1 MKSLFTFLFL
11 IVILNSQ
18 VKEIQTVK
26 SSASE
31 SIIVDKDRLVVAI
44 GNNGAIGD
52 VEVLGSDLKYGYYDD
67 KVFLYSGGFYL
78 TGFSNDT
85 LWGNGVFS
93 SSRMNDFQPGNV
105 GENPED
111 EKFKI
116 YHIKQSDAHFGDSWL
131 EWITA
136 VELGAN
142 FYDGDGDNVYNPV
155 DKNGN
160 GKWDVDEDR
169 PDLIG
174 QETYWFVINDGV
186 PKESRS
192 RFSVEPQGIEIRVT
206 IFTSGNGL
214 SESFDNTIF
223 FRYEIENRSQ
233 TENVLK
239 DVYFSFAQDTDI
251 GDYNDD
257 LVGTYIEGKSGYVYN
272 DGEDEDFG
280 NAPASLIA
288 LLEGPVKYWKGKSFE
303 DINNNNVYDEGID
316 TALDTA
322 FVKSGEILGEVSFP
336 GAVNLGLHSVMEN
349 TRHYFPTRIPDNQFE
364 LRNLQDGGHHASSG
378 DSLFISSWTH
388 GNGDMLGAD
397 SNLFPF
403 KFMYWGDPETQN
415 GWLDSTPQD
424 QRMMVTT
431 GKFDLHFG
439 EPKTILGAMIVARG
453 ETSVK
458 SVTMAKE
465 FVNVIRESYNN
476 NFTDIPVSISEENYN
491 APITFNLAQNYPNP
505 FNPSTSIE
513 YTVPSNEYVSLKVY
527 DILGN
532 EVALLVNEQKSAGN
546 YEVKFNA
553 SNLSSG
559 VYFYR
564 LQTSSGVIMTKKL
577 MLLK

>member
-116 YHIKQSDAHFGDSWL
+116 YHIKQSDAHFGDSWI

-186 PKESRS
+186 PKENRKCVKRCLFLICSRY
-192 RFSVEPQGIEIRVT
+192 
-206 IFTSGNGL
+206 
-214 SESFDNTIF
+214 
-223 FRYEIENRSQ
+223 RY
-233 TENVLK
+233 
-239 DVYFSFAQDTDI
+239 
-251 GDYNDD
+251 
-257 LVGTYIEGKSGYVYN
+257 
-272 DGEDEDFG
+272 
-280 NAPASLIA
+280 
-288 LLEGPVKYWKGKSFE
+288 W
-303 DINNNNVYDEGID
+303 
-316 TALDTA
+316 
-322 FVKSGEILGEVSFP
+322 
-336 GAVNLGLHSVMEN
+336 
-349 TRHYFPTRIPDNQFE
+349 
-364 LRNLQDGGHHASSG
+364 
-378 DSLFISSWTH
+378 
-388 GNGDMLGAD
+388 
-397 SNLFPF
+397 
-403 KFMYWGDPETQN
+403 
-415 GWLDSTPQD
+415 
-424 QRMMVTT
+424 
-431 GKFDLHFG
+431 
-439 EPKTILGAMIVARG
+439 
-453 ETSVK
+453 
-458 SVTMAKE
+458 
-465 FVNVIRESYNN
+465 
-476 NFTDIPVSISEENYN
+476 
-491 APITFNLAQNYPNP
+491 
-505 FNPSTSIE
+505 
-513 YTVPSNEYVSLKVY
+513 
-527 DILGN
+527 
-532 EVALLVNEQKSAGN
+532 
-546 YEVKFNA
+546 
-553 SNLSSG
+553 
-559 VYFYR
+559 R
-564 LQTSSGVIMTKKL
+564 LQ
-577 MLLK
+577 